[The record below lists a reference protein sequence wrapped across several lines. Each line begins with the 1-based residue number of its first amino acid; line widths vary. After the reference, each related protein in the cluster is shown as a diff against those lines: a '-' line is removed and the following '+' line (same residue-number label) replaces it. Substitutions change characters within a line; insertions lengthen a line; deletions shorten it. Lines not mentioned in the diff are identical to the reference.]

1 MPVLRMFH
9 CWEEFMVTK
18 TPFDTVVA
26 ELALVEKYRSLAHLS
41 RNNTP
46 MPSVETLSEIVE
58 MLRQVLFPGYYGESD
73 LTQDNLKYYIGAKL
87 DRAYHLL
94 AEEIKRGQC
103 FSCTITNEAECR
115 HCETT
120 SKEKAAKFIERLP
133 EVRRL
138 LATDVEAAYE
148 GDPAATSHGET
159 IYCYPSIYA
168 MTNFRIAHELQML
181 EVPLIPR
188 IITEIAHSKTGIDL
202 HPGAQIGEKFFM
214 DHGTGIVV
222 GGTSIIG
229 TGVKLYQGVTLGA
242 KSFPLDKDGK
252 PIKGVPRH
260 PIVEDNVVIYAG
272 ATVLGR
278 ITIGHDAMIGGN
290 TWVTQ
295 DVAPGAKVLNPK

>member
-1 MPVLRMFH
+1 
-9 CWEEFMVTK
+9 MVTK

-41 RNNTP
+41 RTGTP

-87 DRAYHLL
+87 DRAYSLL

-103 FSCTITNEAECR
+103 FSCLITNEAECR
-115 HCETT
+115 HCEVT
-120 SKEKAAKFIERLP
+120 SKEKAAKFIARLP

-168 MTNFRIAHELQML
+168 MTNFRIAHELQVL

-188 IITEIAHSKTGIDL
+188 VITEMAHTKTGIDI
-202 HPGAQIGEKFFM
+202 HPGAQVGEKFFM
-214 DHGTGIVV
+214 DHGTGIVI

-229 TGVKLYQGVTLGA
+229 KGVKVYQGVTLGA
-242 KSFPLDKDGK
+242 KSFPLDEHGN

-278 ITIGHDAMIGGN
+278 ITIGRDATIGGN

-295 DVAPGAKVLNPK
+295 DVAPGSKVLNPK

>member
-1 MPVLRMFH
+1 MIAAKM
-9 CWEEFMVTK
+9 K
-18 TPFDTVVA
+18 TPFDAVVA
-26 ELALVEKYRSLAHLS
+26 ELSLVEKYRSLAHLS
-41 RNNTP
+41 HHNTP
-46 MPSVETLSEIVE
+46 MPSVDTLAEIVE

-73 LTQDNLKYYIGAKL
+73 LTQQNLKYYIGAKL
-87 DRAYHLL
+87 DRAYALL

-103 FSCTITNEAECR
+103 FSCDIGDETECR

-120 SKEKAAKFIERLP
+120 SREKATRFIERLP

-168 MTNFRIAHELQML
+168 MTNFRIAHELHEL

-222 GGTSIIG
+222 GGTSVIG
-229 TGVKLYQGVTLGA
+229 RGVKIYQGVTLGA
-242 KSFPLDKDGK
+242 KSFPLDKDGN

-260 PIVEDNVVIYAG
+260 PIVEDNVIIYSN
-272 ATVLGR
+272 ATILGR
-278 ITIGHDAMIGGN
+278 ITIGHDSVIGGN
-290 TWVTQ
+290 TWTMQ
-295 DVAPGAKVLNPK
+295 DVPPNTKVLNK

>member
-1 MPVLRMFH
+1 
-9 CWEEFMVTK
+9 MVTK

-41 RNNTP
+41 RTGTP

-58 MLRQVLFPGYYGESD
+58 LLRQILFPGYYGESD

-87 DRAYHLL
+87 DRAYSLL

-103 FSCTITNEAECR
+103 FSCEITAESECR

-120 SKEKAAKFIERLP
+120 SKEKAAKFIARLP

-168 MTNFRIAHELQML
+168 MTNFRIAHELQVL

-222 GGTSIIG
+222 GGTSVIG
-229 TGVKLYQGVTLGA
+229 RGVKLYQGVTLGA

-278 ITIGHDAMIGGN
+278 ITIGRDAMIGGN

-295 DVAPGAKVLNPK
+295 DVAPGTKVLNPK

>member
-1 MPVLRMFH
+1 MIAAK
-9 CWEEFMVTK
+9 TK
-18 TPFDTVVA
+18 SPFDAVVS
-26 ELALVEKYRSLAHLS
+26 ELSLVEKYRSLAHLS
-41 RNNTP
+41 HHNTP
-46 MPSVETLSEIVE
+46 MPSVETLAEIVE

-87 DRAYHLL
+87 DRAYSLL

-103 FSCTITNEAECR
+103 FSCKINDEDECH
-115 HCETT
+115 HCEVTA
-120 SKEKAAKFIERLP
+120 KEKATKFIERLP

-159 IYCYPSIYA
+159 IYCYPSIYT
-168 MTNFRIAHELQML
+168 MTNFRIAHELHEL

-229 TGVKLYQGVTLGA
+229 RGVKIYQGVTLGA
-242 KSFPLDKDGK
+242 KSFPLDKDGN

-260 PIVEDNVVIYAG
+260 PIVEDNVIIYSN
-272 ATVLGR
+272 ATILGR
-278 ITIGHDAMIGGN
+278 ITIGANSVIGGN
-290 TWVTQ
+290 TWTMQ
-295 DVAPGAKVLNPK
+295 DVPPNTKVLNK